1 MEALSNQTKRNDNTP
16 ELIDGRAT
24 ERQITAERSVIF
36 THVLTGLGVTRQV
49 QKFIWAIYT
58 VTKPGEYFQFNDYQ
72 LAEYLGCAAGPTT
85 RNYVSN
91 LRRKMREWN
100 NGSYNSHGLKHFA
113 FVSVQE
119 NSYDPKTKK
128 QNPTG
133 YLFSEKFADLLED
146 LGRKVRE
153 HGSYKKNW
161 ILAIRLVCGEVSR
174 ADLSEFGFWN
184 ERKEKRPRL
193 VEDILGTLLLN
204 YKRLTRKIIDTSIE
218 FGFSKSETAE
228 LLIKLST
235 GYIKQAEYTSMAS
248 GPVVTVK
255 GPKGDPETDVLDG
268 FAPYGEEKQVSFVA
282 VPASRKDFDAV
293 WQKVFA
299 YVSEREYP
307 DGNENEF
314 RKFYQSKNGGLTND
328 RSMARQFIT
337 NGARRNGDSVSG
349 GGTGSNGLGSINA
362 IRVLP
367 EEFTNEF
374 MGEQRERFLERV
386 KTRSNDL
393 RRAAGGNKVR

>member
-1 MEALSNQTKRNDNTP
+1 METLSSKNKRNNNTP

-36 THVLTGLGVTRQV
+36 THVLTGLGVSRQV
-49 QKFIWAIYT
+49 QRFIWAIYT
-58 VTKPGEYFQFNDYQ
+58 VAKPGEYFQFNDYQ

-91 LRRKMREWN
+91 LRRKMRDWN
-100 NGSYNSHGLKHFA
+100 NGSYNAHGLKHFA

-133 YLFSEKFADLLED
+133 YLFSEKFADLLDE

-153 HGSYKKNW
+153 HGSYQKNW
-161 ILAIRLVCGEVSR
+161 ILAIRQVCGDVSR
-174 ADLSEFGFWN
+174 SELSEFGFWN

-204 YKRLTRKIIDTSIE
+204 YKRLTRKIIDTSVE

-235 GYIKQAEYTSMAS
+235 GYIKQAEFTSLAS
-248 GPVVTVK
+248 GPVATIK
-255 GPKGDPETDVLDG
+255 GPQGDPEADVLDG
-268 FAPYGEEKQVSFVA
+268 FAPYGDGKKVNFVKIKA
-282 VPASRKDFDAV
+282 ERKDFDAV
-293 WQKVFA
+293 WNKVFA

-307 DGNENEF
+307 TETGNEF
-314 RKFYQSKNGGLTND
+314 KKYYQSKNGGLTND
-328 RSMARQFIT
+328 RNMARQTVI
-337 NGARRNGDSVSG
+337 NGTGRNGSDITAVRSG
-349 GGTGSNGLGSINA
+349 SYGLGSRND
-362 IRVLP
+362 IRILP
-367 EEFTNEF
+367 TEQTDGF
-374 MGEQRERFLERV
+374 MDQQRERFLQRI
-386 KTRSNDL
+386 KTRQSDL
-393 RRAAGGNKVR
+393 